1 MRIIC
6 VKNNFVI
13 KFLYGRKFKVLQ
25 CWENS
30 YNLVDFQRCWEN
42 SYNLVDFQSSCQL
55 LQSQVYS
62 NGLEQRILKSKLKFV
77 LTNEEE

>member
-13 KFLYGRKFKVLQ
+13 KFLYARKFKVLQ
-25 CWENS
+25 
-30 YNLVDFQRCWEN
+30 CWEN

-62 NGLEQRILKSKLKFV
+62 NGLELRILKSKLKFV
-77 LTNEEE
+77 LANEGA

>member
-13 KFLYGRKFKVLQ
+13 KFLYARKFKVLQ
-25 CWENS
+25 
-30 YNLVDFQRCWEN
+30 CWEN

-62 NGLEQRILKSKLKFV
+62 NGLELRILKSKLEFV
-77 LTNEEE
+77 LTNEGE

>member
-13 KFLYGRKFKVLQ
+13 KFLYARKFKVLQ

-30 YNLVDFQRCWEN
+30 YNLVDFQIMSIIAITSIQQWFRTKNFEIKVEICI
-42 SYNLVDFQSSCQL
+42 D
-55 LQSQVYS
+55 
-62 NGLEQRILKSKLKFV
+62 K
-77 LTNEEE
+77 

>member
-13 KFLYGRKFKVLQ
+13 KFLSARKFKVLQ
-25 CWENS
+25 
-30 YNLVDFQRCWEN
+30 CWEN

-62 NGLEQRILKSKLKFV
+62 NGLELRILKSKLKFV
-77 LTNEEE
+77 LTNEGE

>member
-13 KFLYGRKFKVLQ
+13 KFLYARKFKVLQ
-25 CWENS
+25 
-30 YNLVDFQRCWEN
+30 CWEN

-62 NGLEQRILKSKLKFV
+62 NGLELRILKSKLKFV
-77 LTNEEE
+77 LTNE

>member
-13 KFLYGRKFKVLQ
+13 KFLYARKFKVLQ
-25 CWENS
+25 
-30 YNLVDFQRCWEN
+30 CWEN

-62 NGLEQRILKSKLKFV
+62 NGLELRILKSKLKFV
-77 LTNEEE
+77 LTNEGE

>member
-13 KFLYGRKFKVLQ
+13 KFLYARKFKVLQ
-25 CWENS
+25 G
-30 YNLVDFQRCWEN
+30 WEN

-62 NGLEQRILKSKLKFV
+62 NGLELRILKSKLKFV
-77 LTNEEE
+77 LTNEGE